1 MIKHKLFTKGEKIY
15 ALLSNKRFPNILFP
29 VRAIIYDVKFDESMP
44 RYMLKIDQLIDDI
57 DFLKR
62 YFFGLT
68 FDGGFDGKQT
78 KINLKRQEYKTVV
91 DLERLLAEK
100 WESYMFVVD
109 SIFCVKTR
117 AELNELF
124 INLHDFFVEKHI
136 KEMYEL
142 TNRSSYSKGQYYYH
156 TKDEFTIALKKFLGE
171 RLPDKKD
178 YLDKL
183 IYRPDSVELDKID
196 KG

>member
-29 VRAIIYDVKFDESMP
+29 VRAVIYDVKFDESMP

-78 KINLKRQEYKTVV
+78 KINLKRQEYRTVV
-91 DLERLLAEK
+91 DLERLLSEK

-117 AELNELF
+117 VELNELF

-171 RLPDKKD
+171 RIPDKKD

>member
-44 RYMLKIDQLIDDI
+44 RYMLKIDHLIDDI

-78 KINLKRQEYKTVV
+78 KINLKRKEYRTVV
-91 DLERLLAEK
+91 DLERLLSEK

-117 AELNELF
+117 VELNELF

-156 TKDEFTIALKKFLGE
+156 TKDEFTIALKKFLGD
-171 RLPDKKD
+171 RLPDQKD

-183 IYRPDSVELDKID
+183 IYRPDSIELDKID

>member
-1 MIKHKLFTKGEKIY
+1 MIKHKLYSKGERIY

-29 VRAIIYDVKFDESMP
+29 VRAVIYDVKFDDVMP
-44 RYMLKIDQLIDDI
+44 RYMLKIDEMFDDI

-68 FDGGFDGKQT
+68 FDGSFEGKQT
-78 KINLKRQEYKTVV
+78 KINLKRTEYRTTA
-91 DLERLLAEK
+91 DLTQVFSEK

-124 INLHDFFVEKHI
+124 TKLQNFFIEKHY
-136 KEMYEL
+136 KELYEL
-142 TNRSSYSKGQYYYH
+142 SNRSFYSNGNYYYH
-156 TKDEFTIALKKFLGE
+156 TRDEFIIALKKFMGD
-171 RLPDKKD
+171 RTPDQNK
-178 YLDKL
+178 YFDKL
-183 IYRPDSVELDKID
+183 LYRPDSVELDKID

>member
-78 KINLKRQEYKTVV
+78 KINLKRQEYRTVV
-91 DLERLLAEK
+91 DLERLLSEK

-117 AELNELF
+117 VELNELF

-171 RLPDKKD
+171 RTPDKKD

>member
-29 VRAIIYDVKFDESMP
+29 VRAVIYDVKFDESMP

-78 KINLKRQEYKTVV
+78 KINLKRQEYRTVV
-91 DLERLLAEK
+91 DLERLLSEK

-117 AELNELF
+117 VELNELF

-171 RLPDKKD
+171 RTPDKKD

>member
-78 KINLKRQEYKTVV
+78 KINLKRQEYKKVV

>member
-156 TKDEFTIALKKFLGE
+156 TKDEFTIALKKFLG
-171 RLPDKKD
+171 
-178 YLDKL
+178 
-183 IYRPDSVELDKID
+183 
-196 KG
+196 